1 MKTKDFWYELPPELI
16 AQTPCAQRDGSR
28 LLLLDRASGATE
40 HTMFRSLP
48 DFLRPGDCLVFND
61 SRVIQARL
69 IGERSGGGTA
79 EILLLKP
86 LADGCWECLAKPG
99 RKLRPGAVVTFGEG
113 LMTAEIVSCGEEGL
127 RTVRLSC
134 EGDFDELLQKLGK
147 TPLPPYIKEE
157 LDDPERYQTVYSKNP
172 GSAAAPT
179 AGLHFTPEIFSRLSK
194 IGVKTA
200 FLTLHVGI
208 GTFRPVKEEDISE
221 HKMHTES
228 YCVTPECA
236 ETVNSARASGGRIIA
251 VGTTSCRVLESVA
264 DEKGFIPACSG
275 ETNIFLYP
283 GCRFRAIDGLLTNF
297 HLPESTLIMLVSA
310 FAGKDN
316 VLAAYREAVRE
327 KYRFF
332 SFGDAMLI
340 L

>member
-28 LLLLDRASGATE
+28 LLRLDRASGATE

-157 LDDPERYQTVYSKNP
+157 LDDPERYQTVFSKNP

>member
-28 LLLLDRASGATE
+28 LLRLDRASGATE

-236 ETVNSARASGGRIIA
+236 ETVNSAKASGGRIIA

-264 DEKGFIPACSG
+264 DENGVIPACSG

>member
-28 LLLLDRASGATE
+28 LLRLDRASGATE

>member
-28 LLLLDRASGATE
+28 LLRLDRASGATE

-79 EILLLKP
+79 ELLLLKP